1 MSSSP
6 PPSPSF
12 FVNRFWARLVL
23 VLTTLGV
30 PIATIIFLSHFITEH
45 PFLAL
50 LMGLLYEVG
59 VFILGFLGKVWQR
72 LESR

>member
-1 MSSSP
+1 
-6 PPSPSF
+6 
-12 FVNRFWARLVL
+12 VL